1 MHAQAPGP
9 LEKDTCRDYVPR
21 HCLYAEHGISQIDD
35 LASLEV
41 PPLSDV
47 GTPMEI
53 ARLFGGSDAFHEA
66 VRQLGDF
73 LYAA

>member
-1 MHAQAPGP
+1 MSKPRDRSRRTPA
-9 LEKDTCRDYVPR
+9 ETTCSR

-41 PPLSDV
+41 PPLSNI
-47 GTPMEI
+47 GTPVEI

-66 VRQLGDF
+66 VRQLGDI